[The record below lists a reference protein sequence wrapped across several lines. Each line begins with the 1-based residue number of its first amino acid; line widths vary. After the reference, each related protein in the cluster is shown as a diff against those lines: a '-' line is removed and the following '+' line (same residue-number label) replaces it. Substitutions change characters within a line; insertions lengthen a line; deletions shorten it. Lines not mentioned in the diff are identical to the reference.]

1 MTEYIVKVEE
11 KFIHTLTVTAN
22 NSDEASEMAY
32 QMLRNGLSD
41 EGKSACDYSLEP
53 FEFTGEWVT
62 EEVA

>member
-11 KFIHTLTVTAN
+11 KVIHTLTVTAS
-22 NSDEASEMAY
+22 NSDEASDKAY

-53 FEFTGEWVT
+53 FEFTGEWT
-62 EEVA
+62 TQEVA